1 MDTQIG
7 IISGFLGAG
16 KTTLIR
22 KLLEETLSDEKV
34 VLIENEFGEIG
45 IDGTVLKQSGVQ
57 VREINSGCICCTLA
71 GDFHAALKDV
81 IRKYRP
87 DRILIEPSGVGKLS
101 DILPVCRKTAL
112 REHGR
117 LSLCITVVD
126 AQKYRM
132 YAKNFSE
139 FFFDQIDHAG
149 TILLSRT
156 QNFDPE
162 ELSGIV
168 KVIKDRNEKAA
179 VVTTPWDRLSGSE
192 ILSVAEGG
200 VKELI
205 SRENFESAEEE
216 HQHHRHDADEAFQVW
231 SRETPRIFDRDKL
244 CETLKKLPQCGE
256 VLRAKGILPVRDG
269 AWIQFDYVP
278 EESGFR
284 EVRPEFTGRLCVIG
298 KGLDRPGLAAL
309 FQVEP

>member
-22 KLLEETLSDEKV
+22 KLLKEALSDEKI

-45 IDGTVLKQSGVQ
+45 IDGTILKQSGIR

-81 IRKYRP
+81 VRKYRP
-87 DRILIEPSGVGKLS
+87 ERILIEPSGVGKLS

-112 REHGR
+112 REQGR
-117 LSLCITVVD
+117 IDLCVTVVD

-139 FFFDQIDHAG
+139 FFLDQIDHAE
-149 TILLSRT
+149 TILFSRT
-156 QNFDPE
+156 QNADPE
-162 ELSGIV
+162 ELSDIARE
-168 KVIKDRNEKAA
+168 IKGRNERAA
-179 VVTTPWDRLSGSE
+179 VITTPWDQLSGAE
-192 ILSVAEGG
+192 ILSVAEKGA
-200 VKELI
+200 KALI
-205 SRENFESAEEE
+205 SREDFESAEEE
-216 HQHHRHDADEAFQVW
+216 HHHHHHDADEAFQVW
-231 SRETPRIFDRDKL
+231 SRETPKVFDRDRL
-244 CETLKKLPQCGE
+244 REAMKKLPQCGE

-269 AWIQFDYVP
+269 RWVQFDYVP
-278 EESGFR
+278 EESGFQ
-284 EVRPEFTGRLCVIG
+284 EAKPEFTGRLCVIG
-298 KGLDRPGLAAL
+298 KGLDRRGLAAL
-309 FQVEP
+309 FQVDP